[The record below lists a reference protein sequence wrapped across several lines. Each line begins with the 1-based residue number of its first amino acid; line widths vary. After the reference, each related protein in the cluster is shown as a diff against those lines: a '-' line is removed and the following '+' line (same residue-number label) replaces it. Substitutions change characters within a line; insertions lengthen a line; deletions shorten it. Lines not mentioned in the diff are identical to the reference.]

1 MHPLLKIG
9 VSALVLQV
17 LATIPCRADTSTD
30 TLGKIKA
37 TGIIAVGYR
46 PASVP
51 FSMRGADGGPVG
63 YTIDLCEKIV
73 DNVKREMA
81 LPQLQVKY
89 VPVSSGDR
97 MGKLLDGEIDIECGS
112 TTNTRDRQLHVAFV
126 NTIFVTSTRILARAD
141 SHIKDISELKG
152 RRVAIAQNASVA
164 PLITKIDLERKLDI
178 QYVRV
183 KDFSEGFQVLESGK
197 ADAFV
202 SDDIQFAAFLTS
214 SSHPQDFA
222 VVGEPISVDPLGIM
236 VRKDDV
242 QLRYIANRTLAD
254 LIADGEFNRIYSKWF
269 LTKQIKFPMNDA
281 LKNLL
286 KAPNSQANY

>member
-1 MHPLLKIG
+1 MRIG
-9 VSALVLQV
+9 ACALVLQA
-17 LATIPCRADTSTD
+17 LAAAPCRADTSVATSD
-30 TLGKIKA
+30 KIRA
-37 TGIIAVGYR
+37 TGTIAIGYR

-51 FSMRGADGGPVG
+51 FSMRGADGSPVG
-63 YTIDLCEKIV
+63 YTIDLCAKII
-73 DNVKREMA
+73 DDVKREMA

-112 TTNTRDRQLHVAFV
+112 TTYTRERQLQVAFV

-141 SHIKDISELKG
+141 SHIKDINELKG

-164 PLITKIDLERKLDI
+164 PLITKIDLERKLGI

-183 KDFSEGFQVLESGK
+183 KDFSEGFQVLENGK

-214 SSHPQDFA
+214 SSHPRDYA
-222 VVGEPISVDPLGIM
+222 IVGEPISVDPLGIM
-236 VRKDDV
+236 LRKGDV
-242 QLRYIANRTLAD
+242 QLRYIANRTLSD
-254 LIADGEFNRIYSKWF
+254 LVADGEFNRIYTKWF
-269 LTKQIKFPMNDA
+269 LTKQIRFPMNDA
-281 LKNLL
+281 LKDLL